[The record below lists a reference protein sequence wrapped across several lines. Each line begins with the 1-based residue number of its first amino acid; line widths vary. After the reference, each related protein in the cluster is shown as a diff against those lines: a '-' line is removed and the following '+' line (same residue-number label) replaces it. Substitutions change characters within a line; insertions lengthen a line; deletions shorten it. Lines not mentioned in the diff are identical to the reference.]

1 MSTLFPPLLASQIPT
16 LFYMFPVTAVIAL
29 VYSASRYE
37 DAGAILRKSCR
48 LFSQI
53 SVFLVGIL
61 LRLYVLTVK
70 LEPRGQIPSLGKPRS
85 RYNTLHTRHAPLPR
99 EMQFWRA

>member
-61 LRLYVLTVK
+61 LLLYVLTVK
-70 LEPRGQIPSLGKPRS
+70 L
-85 RYNTLHTRHAPLPR
+85 
-99 EMQFWRA
+99 